1 MRNKNSATMI
11 GRVRLK
17 SKSAAFSI
25 STDREGGARVSE
37 VAATRDRDLSV
48 EVESLRSWCFV
59 IFGVGSLGSVIWD
72 MESLGFGVVE
82 SEGVGG
88 VKVLVE
94 AMIMLAMPAYCF
106 TVTDMSLFVL
116 LGERECVFVYCVI
129 WLVSEKDVWGERGVE
144 GYLILCHTN

>member
-1 MRNKNSATMI
+1 MI

-72 MESLGFGVVE
+72 IESLGFGVVE

-116 LGERECVFVYCVI
+116 LGERECVCVFVYCVI